1 MSFRIIKPLYP
12 KKNNIQLKNN
22 PPYQL
27 PYVFPLSNITGSI
40 LSTINRRSNSKS
52 FTVSN
57 LQGSKITPDL
67 SGQFGWS
74 LDTDRLGRYAV
85 VGAPTYNSMTGYS
98 SIYSIRNNVAT
109 SIYTTN
115 QIQFVGN
122 MIGFSVSMSGNGNV
136 IAVSA
141 PGYDATSGGVLIYTN
156 TNGVISYSTL
166 IAPSG
171 FFGYYLGQY
180 VKLNNDGTVLAI
192 GAPLASSNSGIVLI
206 YRNTGSWNL
215 VQTITNPV
223 GTSYFG
229 DDIDM
234 LGDASKIFI
243 TSRISAVGGISCRT
257 YIYNYSSSSS
267 QWSLNG
273 TYPYITTTITTGLSI
288 SNVDFNI
295 KCSQEGSFQYLVVSS
310 PNQNNTQGIVNIY
323 TLGTQNQL
331 LYTTNLTPDTGETG
345 FGYKISTSGDC
356 KTIYVSS
363 ATDDSNE
370 GQIWIYRQSEQFPT
384 TWIRVLEPF
393 RGSNDIGFPQQGFS
407 VACNYNGAA
416 LVIGGPFDNN
426 NKGASWSFI

>member
-27 PYVFPLSNITGSI
+27 PYILPLNITRSI
-40 LSTINRRSNSKS
+40 LPPFHNRRSKSKS

-74 LDTDRLGRYAV
+74 LDTDRRGRYAV

-98 SIYSIRNNVAT
+98 SIYSIQNNVAT

-115 QIQFVGN
+115 QIQFAGN

-141 PGYDATSGGVLIYTN
+141 PGYDSTAGGVLIYTN

-171 FFGYYLGQY
+171 VFGDYLGQY

-192 GAPLASSNSGIVLI
+192 GAPLASSNSGKVLI

-243 TSRISAVGGISCRT
+243 TSRISTVGGISCRT
-257 YIYNYSSSSS
+257 YIYNYSSSSG

-273 TYPYITTTITTGLSI
+273 TYPFITTTITTGLSI

-323 TLGTQNQL
+323 TLGSQNEL

-407 VACNYNGAA
+407 IACNYNGAA
-416 LVIGGPFDNN
+416 LVTGGPFDNN

>member
-22 PPYQL
+22 PPYQHPYIL
-27 PYVFPLSNITGSI
+27 PLQNITGSI
-40 LSTINRRSNSKS
+40 LPTVNRRSNSKS
-52 FTVSN
+52 FTISN
-57 LQGSKITPDL
+57 LQGSKIIPDL

-85 VGAPTYNSMTGYS
+85 IGAPTYNSMTGYS
-98 SIYSIRNNVAT
+98 SIYSIQNNTAT
-109 SIYTTN
+109 SIYTTS
-115 QIQFVGN
+115 QIQTANN
-122 MIGFSVSMSGNGNV
+122 MIGFAVSISGNGNV

-141 PGYDATSGGVLIYTN
+141 PGYNVNVGGVLIYTN
-156 TNGVISYSTL
+156 INGTISYSTL

-171 FFGYYLGQY
+171 SAGDYLGQY
-180 VKLNNDGTVLAI
+180 IKLNNDGTILVI
-192 GAPLASSNSGIVLI
+192 GAPLSGSNSGKVLI

-215 VQTITNPV
+215 VQTIINPV

-234 LGDASKIFI
+234 LGDSTKIFI

-257 YIYNYSSSSS
+257 YIYNYSSSSG
-267 QWSLNG
+267 QWTLSG

-295 KCSQEGSFQYLVVSS
+295 KCSQQGSFQYLVVSS

-323 TLGTQNQL
+323 TLGTENQL
-331 LYTTNLTPDTGETG
+331 LYTTTLFPDTGETG
-345 FGYKISTSGDC
+345 FGYKISNSGDC

-407 VACNYNGAA
+407 ISCNYNGAA

>member
-22 PPYQL
+22 PPYQI
-27 PYVFPLSNITGSI
+27 PYILPLSNITGSI
-40 LSTINRRSNSKS
+40 LPRVNARNKSKS

-74 LDTDRLGRYAV
+74 LDTDKLGRYAV

-98 SIYSIRNNVAT
+98 SIYQIQNNIAT

-115 QIQFVGN
+115 QIQFAGN
-122 MIGFSVSMSGNGNV
+122 MIGFSVSMSGNGNI

-141 PGYDATSGGVLIYTN
+141 PGNDGTLGGVLIYIN
-156 TNGVISYSTL
+156 INGTVTYSTL
-166 IAPSG
+166 ISPPG
-171 FFGYYLGQY
+171 VGGDYLGQY
-180 VKLNNDGTVLAI
+180 IKLNNDGTVLAI
-192 GAPLASSNSGIVLI
+192 GAPLSGSNSGKVLI
-206 YRNTGSWNL
+206 YKNTGSWNL

-229 DDIDM
+229 DDIDI

-243 TSRISAVGGISCRT
+243 TSRISASGGISCRT
-257 YIYNYSSSSS
+257 YIYNYSSLSG
-267 QWSLNG
+267 QWSLDV
-273 TYPYITTTITTGLSI
+273 TYPYIITTITTGLSI

-331 LYTTNLTPDTGETG
+331 LYTTNLTPDMGETG
-345 FGYKISTSGDC
+345 FGYKLSTSGDC

-407 VACNYNGAA
+407 IACNYNGSA
-416 LVIGGPFDNN
+416 LVVGGPFDNN

>member
-27 PYVFPLSNITGSI
+27 PYILPLPNITGSI
-40 LSTINRRSNSKS
+40 LPTVNRRGNSKS

-74 LDTDRLGRYAV
+74 LDTDRRGRYAV

-98 SIYSIRNNVAT
+98 SIYSIQNNVAT

-115 QIQFVGN
+115 QIQTAGN

-141 PGYDATSGGVLIYTN
+141 PGYNSTVGGVLIYTN

-171 FFGYYLGQY
+171 FFGDYLGQY
-180 VKLNNDGTVLAI
+180 IKLNNDGTILAI
-192 GAPLASSNSGIVLI
+192 GAPLASSNSGKVLI
-206 YRNTGSWNL
+206 YRNTGAWNL

-257 YIYNYSSSSS
+257 YIYNYSSSSG
-267 QWSLNG
+267 QWSLNVSS
-273 TYPYITTTITTGLSI
+273 PFITTTITTGLSI

-295 KCSQEGSFQYLVVSS
+295 KCSQQGSFQYLVVSS
-310 PNQNNTQGIVNIY
+310 PNQNNTQGVVNIY

-331 LYTTNLTPDTGETG
+331 LYTTSLTPDTGETG

-407 VACNYNGAA
+407 IACNYNGAA

>member
-22 PPYQL
+22 PPYQI
-27 PYVFPLSNITGSI
+27 PYILPLSNITGSI
-40 LSTINRRSNSKS
+40 LSRVNGRNKSKS

-98 SIYSIRNNVAT
+98 SIYKIQNNIAT

-115 QIQFVGN
+115 QLQFAGN
-122 MIGFSVSMSGNGNV
+122 MIGFSVSMSGNGNI

-141 PGYDATSGGVLIYTN
+141 PGNDGTLGGVLIYIN
-156 TNGVISYSTL
+156 INGTITYSTL
-166 IAPSG
+166 ISPPG
-171 FFGYYLGQY
+171 VVGDYLGQY
-180 VKLNNDGTVLAI
+180 IKLNNDGTILTI
-192 GAPLASSNSGIVLI
+192 GAPLSGSNSGKVLI
-206 YRNTGSWNL
+206 YKNTGSWNL

-243 TSRISAVGGISCRT
+243 TSRISSVGGISCRT
-257 YIYNYSSSSS
+257 YIYNYSSLSG
-267 QWSLNG
+267 QWSVDI
-273 TYPYITTTITTGLSI
+273 TYPYIITTITTGLSI

-407 VACNYNGAA
+407 IACNYNGSA
-416 LVIGGPFDNN
+416 LVVGGPFDNN

>member
-1 MSFRIIKPLYP
+1 MSFRIIKPPYP

-22 PPYQL
+22 PPYQP
-27 PYVFPLSNITGSI
+27 PYFPPSSNISGSI
-40 LSTINRRSNSKS
+40 LLSSKRSNSKS
-52 FTVSN
+52 FTVAN
-57 LQGSKITPDL
+57 LQGSKINPDL
-67 SGQFGWS
+67 SGQFGWT
-74 LDTDRLGRYAV
+74 LDTDRQGRYAV
-85 VGAPTYNSMTGYS
+85 IGAPTYNSMAGYS
-98 SIYSIRNNVAT
+98 SIYRIQNNVAT
-109 SIYTTN
+109 LIYTTS
-115 QIQFVGN
+115 QIPFAGN
-122 MIGFSVSMSGNGNV
+122 MIGFSVSISGNGNV

-141 PGYDATSGGVLIYTN
+141 PGYDGTAGAVLIYTN

-171 FFGYYLGQY
+171 SAGDYLGQY
-180 VKLNNDGTVLAI
+180 VKLNNDGTILAI
-192 GAPLASSNSGIVLI
+192 GAPLSNTNSGKVLI

-243 TSRISAVGGISCRT
+243 TSRISTVGGITCRT
-257 YIYNYSSSSS
+257 YIYNYNSSSG
-267 QWSLNG
+267 QWALNG
-273 TYPYITTTITTGLSI
+273 TYPYIITTITTGLII

-295 KCSQEGSFQYLVVSS
+295 KCSQQGSFQYLVISS

-323 TLGTQNQL
+323 TLGTENQL
-331 LYTTNLTPDTGETG
+331 LYTNTLTPDTGESG

-407 VACNYNGAA
+407 IACNYNGAVLA
-416 LVIGGPFDNN
+416 IGGPVDNN
-426 NKGASWSFI
+426 YKGASWSFI

>member
-22 PPYQL
+22 PPYQSPYRL
-27 PYVFPLSNITGSI
+27 PLQNITGSI
-40 LSTINRRSNSKS
+40 LARVNSRNNSKS

-85 VGAPTYNSMTGYS
+85 VGAPTYNSMIGYS
-98 SIYSIRNNVAT
+98 SIYNIQNNIAT
-109 SIYTTN
+109 SIYTTD
-115 QIQFVGN
+115 QIQVAGN

-141 PGYDATSGGVLIYTN
+141 PGNNGTAGGVLIYIN
-156 TNGVISYSTL
+156 TNGIVTYSTL
-166 IAPSG
+166 ISPSATSG
-171 FFGYYLGQY
+171 DYLGQY
-180 VKLNNDGTVLAI
+180 IKLNNDGTILAI
-192 GAPLASSNSGIVLI
+192 GAPLSSSNSGKVLI
-206 YRNTGSWNL
+206 YKNTGSWNL
-215 VQTITNPV
+215 VQSITNPV

-243 TSRISAVGGISCRT
+243 TSRISDDEGISCRT
-257 YIYNYSSSSS
+257 YIYNYNSLSR
-267 QWSLNG
+267 QWNLDD
-273 TYPYITTTITTGLSI
+273 TYPYIITNITTGLSI

-295 KCSQEGSFQYLVVSS
+295 KCSQQGPFQYLVVSS

-323 TLGTQNQL
+323 TLGSQNQL
-331 LYTTNLTPDTGETG
+331 LYTTNLSPDTGETG

-407 VACNYNGAA
+407 IACNYNGSA
-416 LVIGGPFDNN
+416 LVVGGPFDNN